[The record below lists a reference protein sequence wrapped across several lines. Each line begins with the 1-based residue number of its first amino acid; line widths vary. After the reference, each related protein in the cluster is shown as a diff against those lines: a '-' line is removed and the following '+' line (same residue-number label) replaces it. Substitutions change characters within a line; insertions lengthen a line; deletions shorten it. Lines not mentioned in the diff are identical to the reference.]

1 MFMGTVYRIRHA
13 MLMLVFIYYNT
24 LQTNADFD
32 SMLPPNNNLSPLKL
46 LVLPLSDDKQIL
58 REREGAAEVVL
69 CNEMEL
75 CLSTKQSAALFARS
89 LERDLGKKG
98 IIEIDDAGSMYSHEN
113 IDRKKG
119 P

>member
-1 MFMGTVYRIRHA
+1 

-24 LQTNADFD
+24 LQTNTDFG

-75 CLSTKQSAALFARS
+75 CLSTKQSAALFAR
-89 LERDLGKKG
+89 DLGKKG